1 MVKQG
6 KPTAAETD
14 SFIDRLRK
22 LHDDLRAV
30 GKKAVECVLPAKIQA
45 KAGDFLRGLR
55 DASNM
60 HLRAMDAAGYAIDT
74 LLFTPSMSGH
84 TAIDRAIRTGKVGG
98 AEMEAANLLRQA
110 SFRLLEITEDRGGG
124 LLAATDLVSNEK
136 LTLYDPQSPMARGGL
151 WARRTCL
158 YQGVHVTVGPVLPLN
173 DDMLA
178 VAAPFMD
185 KGRGLKKQLRCAEA
199 LYEHFIRH
207 GDPLNGLPLDFLD
220 EDEDEDEFP
229 FEASD
234 GPLHALAAEWA
245 EESQLPEPDA
255 DVLQQI
261 RSEAYEEPVW
271 EMHKAA
277 YHAHQMGKARLA
289 AAYDRILSLQLETV
303 HRRASAGIRASFE
316 TLDSLAGK
324 LKEAGARGEV
334 PADAIAHFEDMCR
347 RAKLAGSA
355 KTNKGNREELDK
367 VLSRIQALRGKT
379 VEQGCTEAEA
389 LLAAGKVAELLDQYG
404 LTLSE
409 IDMKGQACAGEGI
422 ETNRRRRS
430 PLDECA
436 GAIAGFCDC
445 RSWYEIMPQGNIRHI
460 FFGLRADVAGAR
472 YLYEKIEEAFE
483 TETAAFK
490 RSELYDSHPSPKR
503 RSATTS
509 FQAGLG
515 HGICTKLSRLKA
527 ERAAALRASGGR
539 DLVPVKRD
547 VIEDEL
553 AAMGMRLKAVQAGR
567 KISWKWLTRRA
578 ALPAK
583 TWSGRKSSP
592 RRKSV
597 LDVAVTWFGKSNV
610 HLFRQFKPVPRCGR
624 ASPTR
629 SPASSW
635 KLVR

>member
-1 MVKQG
+1 VKQG
-6 KPTAAETD
+6 KPTAARTD
-14 SFIDRLRK
+14 SPFVDQLRK
-22 LHDDLRAV
+22 LHGDLHAV
-30 GKKAVECVLPAKIQA
+30 GKKAMECVVPAKIQA
-45 KAGDFLRGLR
+45 KAADFLHGLR
-55 DASNM
+55 DAPDM
-60 HLRAMDAAGYAIDT
+60 PLRAMDAAGYAIDT

-98 AEMEAANLLRQA
+98 AEMEAANLLRQT
-110 SFRLLEITEDRGGG
+110 SFRLLEITGDRGGG
-124 LLAATDLVSNEK
+124 LLAATDLVSNER
-136 LTLYDPQSPMARGGL
+136 LTLFDPESPMAHGGR
-151 WARRTCL
+151 WARRTCV
-158 YQGVHVTVGPVLPLN
+158 YQDVHVTVGPVTPLN

-178 VAAPFMD
+178 VAAPFMH
-185 KGRGLKKQLRCAEA
+185 KGRGLKKPLRCAEA

-207 GDPLNGLPLDFLD
+207 CDPLDGVNLDFLD
-220 EDEDEDEFP
+220 DDEDEFP
-229 FEASD
+229 FDASD
-234 GPLHALAAEWA
+234 GSLHALAEEWA
-245 EESQLPEPDA
+245 QESQLPEPDA
-255 DVLQQI
+255 DVLQLI
-261 RSEAYEEPVW
+261 RSEAYEDPVL
-271 EMHKAA
+271 EMHNAS

-303 HRRASAGIRASFE
+303 HRRASAGIRTSCE

-324 LKEAGARGEV
+324 LKEGGA
-334 PADAIAHFEDMCR
+334 PADAIAHFEEMCR

-409 IDMKGQACAGEGI
+409 IDMKAQSCAGEGI

-445 RSWYEIMPQGNIRHI
+445 RSWYEITPQGNIRHI
-460 FFGLRADVAGAR
+460 FFGLPADVAGAR

-483 TETAAFK
+483 TETAQFK
-490 RSELYDSHPSPKR
+490 RSELYDSHPSAKR

-515 HGICTKLSRLKA
+515 HGICAKLNRLKA
-527 ERAAALRASGGR
+527 ERAAAFRASGGR

-553 AAMGMRLKAVQAGR
+553 AAMGMRLKALQTGR
-567 KISWKWLTRRA
+567 KNLLAMAYK
-578 ALPAK
+578 K
-583 TWSGRKSSP
+583 GR
-592 RRKSV
+592 
-597 LDVAVTWFGKSNV
+597 VTGENLEWEE
-610 HLFRQFKPVPRCGR
+610 
-624 ASPTR
+624 
-629 SPASSW
+629 
-635 KLVR
+635 KLAQS

>member
-1 MVKQG
+1 MKQG
-6 KPTAAETD
+6 KPTAAEMG
-14 SFIDRLRK
+14 SLFIDQLRK
-22 LHDDLRAV
+22 LHGDLRAV
-30 GKKAVECVLPAKIQA
+30 GGKAVDCVLPAKIQA
-45 KAGDFLRGLR
+45 KAADFLHGLR
-55 DASNM
+55 DASDM
-60 HLRAMDAAGYAIDT
+60 PLRAMDAADYAIDA

-84 TAIDRAIRTGKVGG
+84 TAIDRAIRTGKVGS
-98 AEMEAANLLRQA
+98 AEMEAANLLRQT

-124 LLAATDLVSNEK
+124 LLAATDLVSNER
-136 LTLYDPQSPMARGGL
+136 LTLFDPESPMARGGR

-158 YQGVHVTVGPVLPLN
+158 YQDVHVTVGPVTPLN

-185 KGRGLKKQLRCAEA
+185 KGRGLKKPLRCAEA

-207 GDPLNGLPLDFLD
+207 CDPLDGVNLDFLD
-220 EDEDEDEFP
+220 DDEDEFP
-229 FEASD
+229 FDASD
-234 GPLHALAAEWA
+234 GPLHALAEEWA
-245 EESQLPEPDA
+245 QKSQLPEPDA
-255 DVLQQI
+255 DVLQLI
-261 RSEAYEEPVW
+261 RSEAYEEPVL
-271 EMHKAA
+271 EMHNAS

-316 TLDSLAGK
+316 TLDCLAEK
-324 LKEAGARGEV
+324 LKEGRAREEV
-334 PADAIAHFEDMCR
+334 PADAISHFEEMCR

-389 LLAAGKVAELLDQYG
+389 LLAASKVAELLDQYG

-409 IDMKGQACAGEGI
+409 IDMKGQSCAGEGI

-436 GAIAGFCDC
+436 GSIAGFCDC
-445 RSWYEIMPQGNIRHI
+445 RSWYEITPQGNIRHI
-460 FFGLRADVAGAR
+460 FFGLPADVAGAR

-483 TETAAFK
+483 TETAQFK
-490 RSELYDSHPSPKR
+490 RSELYDTHPSTKR

-515 HGICTKLSRLKA
+515 HGICAKLNRLKA
-527 ERAAALRASGGR
+527 ERAAAFRASGGR

-553 AAMGMRLKAVQAGR
+553 AAMGMRLKVVQTGR
-567 KISWKWLTRRA
+567 KNLLAMAYK
-578 ALPAK
+578 K
-583 TWSGRKSSP
+583 GR
-592 RRKSV
+592 
-597 LDVAVTWFGKSNV
+597 VTGENLEWEE
-610 HLFRQFKPVPRCGR
+610 
-624 ASPTR
+624 
-629 SPASSW
+629 
-635 KLVR
+635 KLAQA

>member
-1 MVKQG
+1 MKQG
-6 KPTAAETD
+6 KPTAARTD
-14 SFIDRLRK
+14 SPFVDQLRK
-22 LHDDLRAV
+22 LHGDLHAV
-30 GKKAVECVLPAKIQA
+30 GKKAMECVVPAKIQA
-45 KAGDFLRGLR
+45 KAADFLHGLR
-55 DASNM
+55 DAPDM
-60 HLRAMDAAGYAIDT
+60 PLRAMDAAGYAIDT

-98 AEMEAANLLRQA
+98 AEMEAANLLRQT

-124 LLAATDLVSNEK
+124 LLAATDLVSNER
-136 LTLYDPQSPMARGGL
+136 LTLFDPESPMAHGGR

-158 YQGVHVTVGPVLPLN
+158 YQDVHVTVGPVTPLN
-173 DDMLA
+173 DGMLA

-185 KGRGLKKQLRCAEA
+185 KGRGLKKPLRCAEA

-207 GDPLNGLPLDFLD
+207 CDPLDGVNLDFLD
-220 EDEDEDEFP
+220 EDEDEFP
-229 FEASD
+229 FDASD
-234 GPLHALAAEWA
+234 GPLHALAEEWA
-245 EESQLPEPDA
+245 QESQLPEPDA
-255 DVLQQI
+255 DVLQLI
-261 RSEAYEEPVW
+261 RSEAYEEPVL
-271 EMHKAA
+271 EMHNAS

-303 HRRASAGIRASFE
+303 HRRASAGIRTSCE

-324 LKEAGARGEV
+324 LKEGGA
-334 PADAIAHFEDMCR
+334 PADAIAHFEEMCR
-347 RAKLAGSA
+347 RARLAGSA

-409 IDMKGQACAGEGI
+409 IDMKAQSCAGEGI

-445 RSWYEIMPQGNIRHI
+445 RTWYEMTPQGHIRHI
-460 FFGLRADVAGAR
+460 FFGLPADVAGAR

-483 TETAAFK
+483 TETAQFK
-490 RSELYDSHPSPKR
+490 RSELYDSHPSAKR

-515 HGICTKLSRLKA
+515 HGICAKLNRLKA
-527 ERAAALRASGGR
+527 ERAAAFRASGGR

-553 AAMGMRLKAVQAGR
+553 AAMGMRLKVLQTGR
-567 KISWKWLTRRA
+567 KNLLAMAYK
-578 ALPAK
+578 K
-583 TWSGRKSSP
+583 GR
-592 RRKSV
+592 
-597 LDVAVTWFGKSNV
+597 VTGENLEWEE
-610 HLFRQFKPVPRCGR
+610 
-624 ASPTR
+624 
-629 SPASSW
+629 
-635 KLVR
+635 KLAQS

>member
-1 MVKQG
+1 MKQA
-6 KPTAAETD
+6 KPTAARTD
-14 SFIDRLRK
+14 SPFVDQLRK
-22 LHDDLRAV
+22 LHGDLRAV
-30 GKKAVECVLPAKIQA
+30 GKKAMECVVPAKIQA
-45 KAGDFLRGLR
+45 KAADFLHGLR
-55 DASNM
+55 DAPDM
-60 HLRAMDAAGYAIDT
+60 PLRALDAAGYAIDT

-98 AEMEAANLLRQA
+98 AEMEAANLLRQT
-110 SFRLLEITEDRGGG
+110 SFRLLEITGDRGGG
-124 LLAATDLVSNEK
+124 LLAATDLANNER
-136 LTLYDPQSPMARGGL
+136 LTLFDPESPMAHGGR

-158 YQGVHVTVGPVLPLN
+158 YQDVHVTVGPLTPLN

-185 KGRGLKKQLRCAEA
+185 KGRGLKKPLRCAEA

-207 GDPLNGLPLDFLD
+207 CDPLDGVNLDFLD
-220 EDEDEDEFP
+220 DDEDEFP
-229 FEASD
+229 FDASD
-234 GPLHALAAEWA
+234 GPLHALAAEWVQ
-245 EESQLPEPDA
+245 ESQLPEPDA
-255 DVLQQI
+255 DVLQLI
-261 RSEAYEEPVW
+261 RSEAYEDPVL
-271 EMHKAA
+271 EMHNAS
-277 YHAHQMGKARLA
+277 YHAHQVGKARLA
-289 AAYDRILSLQLETV
+289 AAYDRILSLQLQTV
-303 HRRASAGIRASFE
+303 HRRASAGIRTSCE

-324 LKEAGARGEV
+324 LKEGGA
-334 PADAIAHFEDMCR
+334 PADAIAHFEEMCR
-347 RAKLAGSA
+347 RARLAGSA

-409 IDMKGQACAGEGI
+409 IDMKAQSCAGEGI

-445 RSWYEIMPQGNIRHI
+445 RTWYEMTPQGHIRHI
-460 FFGLRADVAGAR
+460 FFGLPADVAGAR

-483 TETAAFK
+483 TETAQFK
-490 RSELYDSHPSPKR
+490 RSELYDSHPSAKR

-515 HGICTKLSRLKA
+515 HGICAKLNRLKA
-527 ERAAALRASGGR
+527 ERAAAFRASGGR

-553 AAMGMRLKAVQAGR
+553 AAMGMRLKALQTGR
-567 KISWKWLTRRA
+567 KNLLAMAYK
-578 ALPAK
+578 K
-583 TWSGRKSSP
+583 GR
-592 RRKSV
+592 
-597 LDVAVTWFGKSNV
+597 VTGENLEWEE
-610 HLFRQFKPVPRCGR
+610 
-624 ASPTR
+624 
-629 SPASSW
+629 
-635 KLVR
+635 KLAQS